1 MPSKRDYYET
11 LGVPKTASVDD
22 IKSAY
27 RKLAMQFHPDRN
39 KDTGAEEKFKEISEA
54 YAALSDPEKRKV
66 YDQYGHAGFDQ
77 RFSRED
83 IFRGADFADLFRT
96 MGFSFEGMDDDS
108 PFGSVFGSMF
118 GQAHSPRG
126 SNLASEVRISLKEVA
141 KGTTRTIEFRRNA
154 PCSTCDGLGAAPGAG
169 FKNCSKCNGHGQVQ
183 TVRSFGG
190 FGRIATV
197 SPCSACHG
205 RGQLPA
211 QTCHDCSGR
220 GFKPKDEKVEV
231 QIPAGIEDGMR
242 LRMSGLGEASPQG
255 AGDLFVRVR
264 VEPDSRFE
272 RDGENIYTELPVS
285 FATAV
290 LGGHVSAPTLEGEAE
305 VTVPAGT
312 PSHTLLRLRGM
323 GMPQLQRKGRGDLL
337 VRVIIQ
343 VPKPG
348 DLNNEQKEILHQF
361 DNLASSKTEDKS
373 KPEEKSRP
381 EDKSKPEEK
390 SGKKQKKKGWF

>member
-1 MPSKRDYYET
+1 MPAKRDYYEI
-11 LGVPKTASVDD
+11 LGVPKTASVDE

-27 RKLAMQFHPDRN
+27 RKLAMQYHPDRN
-39 KDTGAEEKFKEISEA
+39 KDSGAEEKFKEISEA

-77 RFSRED
+77 RFSQED
-83 IFRGADFADLFRT
+83 IFRGADFADLFRS

-108 PFGSVFGSMF
+108 PFGPLFGLQF
-118 GQAHSPRG
+118 GQAHNPRG
-126 SNLASEVRISLKEVA
+126 SNLASEVRISLKEAA

-169 FKNCSKCNGHGQVQ
+169 FKNCQKCNGHGQVQ

-190 FGRIATV
+190 FGRMSTV
-197 SPCSACHG
+197 TSCPACHG
-205 RGQLPA
+205 RGQLPGRE
-211 QTCHDCSGR
+211 CKDCAGR

-231 QIPAGIEDGMR
+231 SIPAGIEDGMR
-242 LRMSGLGEASPQG
+242 LRMSGLGEASQQG
-255 AGDLFVRVR
+255 PGDLFVRVR
-264 VEPDSRFE
+264 VEADPRFE
-272 RDGENIYTELPVS
+272 RDGENLYIEMPVS

-290 LGGHVSAPTLEGEAE
+290 LGGHVQVPTLDGEAE

-323 GMPQLQRKGRGDLL
+323 GLPELHRRGRGDLL
-337 VRVIIQ
+337 VRVIIS

-348 DLNNEQKEILHQF
+348 DLSNEQKELLRQF
-361 DNLASSKTEDKS
+361 ESETAPKPAGKTE
-373 KPEEKSRP
+373 
-381 EDKSKPEEK
+381 
-390 SGKKQKKKGWF
+390 KKQKKKGWF